1 MNNKTTDRIISILY
15 SLSATAILLGAFFKI
30 QHYPNGNLLL
40 CGGFIIGTMVSIFD
54 TLRLKKINKTLEE
67 RLSKGETQKPG
78 NAKTYSPSLNT
89 TPTPITV
96 KTTYLGDLR
105 TENIHLQS
113 GSKIITDAPTDNR
126 GKGEAFSPTDMLATA
141 LANCIMTIMG
151 IKAMDNGIDLVG
163 TEIEITKIMASGPR
177 RVAEVVMEF
186 NFPKKGYTAEE
197 KWLIESVAGISP
209 VPLSVHPDL
218 KQTVVFNW

>member
-1 MNNKTTDRIISILY
+1 M
-15 SLSATAILLGAFFKI
+15 
-30 QHYPNGNLLL
+30 Q
-40 CGGFIIGTMVSIFD
+40 
-54 TLRLKKINKTLEE
+54 
-67 RLSKGETQKPG
+67 
-78 NAKTYSPSLNT
+78 
-89 TPTPITV
+89 TV

-163 TEIEITKIMASGPR
+163 TEIEITKIMANDPR
-177 RVAEVVMEF
+177 RVAEVIMEF
-186 NFPKKGYTAEE
+186 NFPKKGYSEE
-197 KWLIESVAGISP
+197 AKRLIESVAGNSP
-209 VPLSVHPDL
+209 VPLSVHPEL
-218 KQTVVFNW
+218 KQTVRFNW